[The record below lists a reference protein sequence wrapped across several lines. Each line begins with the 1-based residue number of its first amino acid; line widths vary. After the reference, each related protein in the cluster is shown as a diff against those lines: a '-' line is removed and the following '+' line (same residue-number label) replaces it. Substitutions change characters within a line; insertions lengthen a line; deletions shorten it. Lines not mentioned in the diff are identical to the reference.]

1 MPNQII
7 NIIRMRLGSNPKQ
20 PKKSRPIQEILR
32 LIREQDTNPNDGR
45 VNSLTKKGL
54 KALVSVLSTENDKPS
69 SYNIQKLSKSNPGS
83 RSSSEGQRSSSVGS
97 RLSSVGQRLSS
108 VGQRSSSVG
117 SRLSSVGQ
125 RSSSVGQRS
134 SSVGQRSS
142 SEGQRSS
149 SEGQRLS
156 SNNDAIIEKL
166 NYITIKIL
174 IAIIS
179 LAGNTLY
186 LNNII
191 ITSASFISIFQ
202 ITLLIFFNCINKIES
217 MGDNDLITEID
228 INIFLKTNDDNNID
242 MIGGTVY
249 NKKYVL
255 EIINILI
262 NAKSIQYRNA
272 ILYLFACIFVF
283 VLLKKHE
290 KYYSELKI
298 SGGGNK
304 SQAKRNNMSKK
315 T

>member
-83 RSSSEGQRSSSVGS
+83 R
-97 RLSSVGQRLSS
+97 LSS

-149 SEGQRLS
+149 SEGQRSS

>member
-20 PKKSRPIQEILR
+20 PKNSRPIQEILR

-83 RSSSEGQRSSSVGS
+83 R
-97 RLSSVGQRLSS
+97 LSS

-134 SSVGQRSS
+134 SSEGQRSS
-142 SEGQRSS
+142 SEGQRS
-149 SEGQRLS
+149 S

-242 MIGGTVY
+242 MIGGAVY

>member
-20 PKKSRPIQEILR
+20 PKNSRPIQEILR

-69 SYNIQKLSKSNPGS
+69 SDNIQKLSKSNPGS
-83 RSSSEGQRSSSVGS
+83 
-97 RLSSVGQRLSS
+97 
-108 VGQRSSSVG
+108 RSSSVG

-134 SSVGQRSS
+134 SSV
-142 SEGQRSS
+142 
-149 SEGQRLS
+149 GQRLS

-242 MIGGTVY
+242 MIGGAVY

-315 T
+315 A

>member
-20 PKKSRPIQEILR
+20 PKNSRPIQEILR
-32 LIREQDTNPNDGR
+32 LIREQDTNPYDGR

-69 SYNIQKLSKSNPGS
+69 SDNIQKLSKSNPGS
-83 RSSSEGQRSSSVGS
+83 RSSSVGS
-97 RLSSVGQRLSS
+97 RSSSVGQRLSS
-108 VGQRSSSVG
+108 V
-117 SRLSSVGQ
+117 
-125 RSSSVGQRS
+125 
-134 SSVGQRSS
+134 
-142 SEGQRSS
+142 
-149 SEGQRLS
+149 GQRLS

>member
-20 PKKSRPIQEILR
+20 PKNSRPIQEILR

-69 SYNIQKLSKSNPGS
+69 SDNIQKLSKSNPGS
-83 RSSSEGQRSSSVGS
+83 RSSSVGSRSSSV
-97 RLSSVGQRLSS
+97 
-108 VGQRSSSVG
+108 
-117 SRLSSVGQ
+117 
-125 RSSSVGQRS
+125 
-134 SSVGQRSS
+134 
-142 SEGQRSS
+142 
-149 SEGQRLS
+149 GQRLS

-315 T
+315 HKTSE

>member
-20 PKKSRPIQEILR
+20 PKNSRPIQEILR

-69 SYNIQKLSKSNPGS
+69 SDNIQKLSKSNPGS
-83 RSSSEGQRSSSVGS
+83 RSSSVGS
-97 RLSSVGQRLSS
+97 RSSSVGQRLSS
-108 VGQRSSSVG
+108 V
-117 SRLSSVGQ
+117 
-125 RSSSVGQRS
+125 
-134 SSVGQRSS
+134 
-142 SEGQRSS
+142 
-149 SEGQRLS
+149 GQRLS

-242 MIGGTVY
+242 MIGGAVY

-315 T
+315 A

>member
-20 PKKSRPIQEILR
+20 PKNSRPIQEILR

-69 SYNIQKLSKSNPGS
+69 SDNIQKLSKSNPGS
-83 RSSSEGQRSSSVGS
+83 RSSSVGSRSSSVGS
-97 RLSSVGQRLSS
+97 R
-108 VGQRSSSVG
+108 SSSV
-117 SRLSSVGQ
+117 
-125 RSSSVGQRS
+125 
-134 SSVGQRSS
+134 
-142 SEGQRSS
+142 
-149 SEGQRLS
+149 GQRLS

-242 MIGGTVY
+242 MIGGAVY

-315 T
+315 A

>member
-20 PKKSRPIQEILR
+20 PKNSRPIQEILR

-69 SYNIQKLSKSNPGS
+69 SDNIQKLSKSNPGS
-83 RSSSEGQRSSSVGS
+83 RSSSVGS
-97 RLSSVGQRLSS
+97 
-108 VGQRSSSVG
+108 
-117 SRLSSVGQ
+117 

-134 SSVGQRSS
+134 SSV
-142 SEGQRSS
+142 
-149 SEGQRLS
+149 GQRLS

-242 MIGGTVY
+242 MIGGAVY

-315 T
+315 A

>member
-20 PKKSRPIQEILR
+20 PKNSRPIQEILR

-69 SYNIQKLSKSNPGS
+69 SDNIQKLSKSNPGS
-83 RSSSEGQRSSSVGS
+83 
-97 RLSSVGQRLSS
+97 
-108 VGQRSSSVG
+108 
-117 SRLSSVGQ
+117 

-142 SEGQRSS
+142 SV
-149 SEGQRLS
+149 GQRLS

-315 T
+315 A

>member
-20 PKKSRPIQEILR
+20 PKNSRPIQEILR

-69 SYNIQKLSKSNPGS
+69 SDNIQKLSKSNPGS
-83 RSSSEGQRSSSVGS
+83 C
-97 RLSSVGQRLSS
+97 
-108 VGQRSSSVG
+108 
-117 SRLSSVGQ
+117 
-125 RSSSVGQRS
+125 SSSVGQRS
-134 SSVGQRSS
+134 SSV
-142 SEGQRSS
+142 
-149 SEGQRLS
+149 GQRLS

-242 MIGGTVY
+242 MIGGAVY

-315 T
+315 A

>member
-20 PKKSRPIQEILR
+20 PKNSRPIQEILR

-69 SYNIQKLSKSNPGS
+69 SDNIQKLSKSNPGS
-83 RSSSEGQRSSSVGS
+83 RSSSVGSRSSRVGSRSSSV
-97 RLSSVGQRLSS
+97 
-108 VGQRSSSVG
+108 
-117 SRLSSVGQ
+117 
-125 RSSSVGQRS
+125 
-134 SSVGQRSS
+134 
-142 SEGQRSS
+142 
-149 SEGQRLS
+149 GQRLS

-217 MGDNDLITEID
+217 MRDNDLITEID

-242 MIGGTVY
+242 MIGGAVY

-304 SQAKRNNMSKK
+304 SQAKINNTSKK
-315 T
+315 A

>member
-20 PKKSRPIQEILR
+20 PKNSRPIQEILR

-69 SYNIQKLSKSNPGS
+69 SDNIQKLSKSNPGS
-83 RSSSEGQRSSSVGS
+83 RSSSVGSRSSSVGS
-97 RLSSVGQRLSS
+97 R
-108 VGQRSSSVG
+108 SSSV
-117 SRLSSVGQ
+117 
-125 RSSSVGQRS
+125 
-134 SSVGQRSS
+134 
-142 SEGQRSS
+142 
-149 SEGQRLS
+149 GQRLS

-304 SQAKRNNMSKK
+304 SQAKRNNTSKK
-315 T
+315 A

>member
-20 PKKSRPIQEILR
+20 PKNSRPIQEILR
-32 LIREQDTNPNDGR
+32 LIREQDTNPYDGR

-69 SYNIQKLSKSNPGS
+69 SDNIQKLSKSNPGS
-83 RSSSEGQRSSSVGS
+83 RSSSVGS
-97 RLSSVGQRLSS
+97 RSSSVGQRLSS
-108 VGQRSSSVG
+108 V
-117 SRLSSVGQ
+117 
-125 RSSSVGQRS
+125 
-134 SSVGQRSS
+134 
-142 SEGQRSS
+142 
-149 SEGQRLS
+149 GQRLS

-262 NAKSIQYRNA
+262 NAKSIQDRNA

-304 SQAKRNNMSKK
+304 SQAKRNNTSKK
-315 T
+315 PKTPE

>member
-1 MPNQII
+1 
-7 NIIRMRLGSNPKQ
+7 MRLGSNPKQ
-20 PKKSRPIQEILR
+20 PKNSRPIQEILR

-69 SYNIQKLSKSNPGS
+69 SDNIQKLSKSNPGS
-83 RSSSEGQRSSSVGS
+83 RSSSVGSRSSSVGS
-97 RLSSVGQRLSS
+97 R
-108 VGQRSSSVG
+108 SSSV
-117 SRLSSVGQ
+117 
-125 RSSSVGQRS
+125 
-134 SSVGQRSS
+134 
-142 SEGQRSS
+142 
-149 SEGQRLS
+149 GQRLS

-315 T
+315 HKTSE

>member
-20 PKKSRPIQEILR
+20 PKNSRPIQEILR

-69 SYNIQKLSKSNPGS
+69 SDNIQKLSKSNPGS
-83 RSSSEGQRSSSVGS
+83 RSSSV
-97 RLSSVGQRLSS
+97 
-108 VGQRSSSVG
+108 
-117 SRLSSVGQ
+117 
-125 RSSSVGQRS
+125 
-134 SSVGQRSS
+134 
-142 SEGQRSS
+142 
-149 SEGQRLS
+149 GQRLS

-242 MIGGTVY
+242 MIGGAVY

-315 T
+315 A

>member
-20 PKKSRPIQEILR
+20 PKNSRPIQEILR

-69 SYNIQKLSKSNPGS
+69 SDNIQKLSKSNPGS
-83 RSSSEGQRSSSVGS
+83 RSSSEGQRSSSVGQ
-97 RLSSVGQRLSS
+97 RLSSEGQRLSS
-108 VGQRSSSVG
+108 E
-117 SRLSSVGQ
+117 GQ

-134 SSVGQRSS
+134 
-142 SEGQRSS
+142 
-149 SEGQRLS
+149 S

-304 SQAKRNNMSKK
+304 SQAKRNNTSKK
-315 T
+315 PKTPE

>member
-20 PKKSRPIQEILR
+20 PKNSRPIQEILR
-32 LIREQDTNPNDGR
+32 LIREQDTNPYDGR

-69 SYNIQKLSKSNPGS
+69 SDNIQKLSKSNPGS
-83 RSSSEGQRSSSVGS
+83 RSSS
-97 RLSSVGQRLSS
+97 
-108 VGQRSSSVG
+108 VGQRSSSV
-117 SRLSSVGQ
+117 
-125 RSSSVGQRS
+125 
-134 SSVGQRSS
+134 
-142 SEGQRSS
+142 
-149 SEGQRLS
+149 GQRLS

-242 MIGGTVY
+242 MIGGAVY

-304 SQAKRNNMSKK
+304 SQAKRNNTSKK
-315 T
+315 PKTPE

>member
-83 RSSSEGQRSSSVGS
+83 
-97 RLSSVGQRLSS
+97 
-108 VGQRSSSVG
+108 
-117 SRLSSVGQ
+117 
-125 RSSSVGQRS
+125 RS

>member
-20 PKKSRPIQEILR
+20 PKNSRPIQEILR
-32 LIREQDTNPNDGR
+32 LIREQDTNPYDGR

-69 SYNIQKLSKSNPGS
+69 SDNIQKLSKSNPGS
-83 RSSSEGQRSSSVGS
+83 RSSSVGSRSSSV
-97 RLSSVGQRLSS
+97 
-108 VGQRSSSVG
+108 
-117 SRLSSVGQ
+117 
-125 RSSSVGQRS
+125 
-134 SSVGQRSS
+134 
-142 SEGQRSS
+142 
-149 SEGQRLS
+149 GQRLS

-304 SQAKRNNMSKK
+304 SQAKRNNTSKK
-315 T
+315 PKTPE

>member
-20 PKKSRPIQEILR
+20 PKNSRPIQEILR
-32 LIREQDTNPNDGR
+32 LIREQDTNPYDGR

-69 SYNIQKLSKSNPGS
+69 SDNIQKLSKSNPGS
-83 RSSSEGQRSSSVGS
+83 RSSS
-97 RLSSVGQRLSS
+97 VGQRLSS
-108 VGQRSSSVG
+108 V
-117 SRLSSVGQ
+117 
-125 RSSSVGQRS
+125 
-134 SSVGQRSS
+134 
-142 SEGQRSS
+142 
-149 SEGQRLS
+149 GQRLS

-202 ITLLIFFNCINKIES
+202 ITLFIFFNCINKIES

-242 MIGGTVY
+242 MIGGAVY

-304 SQAKRNNMSKK
+304 SQAKRNNTSKK
-315 T
+315 PKTPE

>member
-20 PKKSRPIQEILR
+20 PKNSRPIQEILR
-32 LIREQDTNPNDGR
+32 LIREQDTNPYDGR

-69 SYNIQKLSKSNPGS
+69 SDNIQKLSKSNPGS
-83 RSSSEGQRSSSVGS
+83 RSSSVGS
-97 RLSSVGQRLSS
+97 RSSSVGQRLSS

>member
-20 PKKSRPIQEILR
+20 PKNSRPIQEILR

-69 SYNIQKLSKSNPGS
+69 SDNIQKLSKSNPGS
-83 RSSSEGQRSSSVGS
+83 RSSSVGSRSSSVGS
-97 RLSSVGQRLSS
+97 R
-108 VGQRSSSVG
+108 SSSV
-117 SRLSSVGQ
+117 
-125 RSSSVGQRS
+125 
-134 SSVGQRSS
+134 
-142 SEGQRSS
+142 
-149 SEGQRLS
+149 GQRLS

-315 T
+315 HKTSE

>member
-20 PKKSRPIQEILR
+20 PKNSRPIQEILR

-83 RSSSEGQRSSSVGS
+83 
-97 RLSSVGQRLSS
+97 RLSS

>member
-20 PKKSRPIQEILR
+20 PKNSRPIQEILR

-69 SYNIQKLSKSNPGS
+69 SDNIQKLSKSNPGS
-83 RSSSEGQRSSSVGS
+83 RSSSEGQRSSSVGQ
-97 RLSSVGQRLSS
+97 RLSSEGQRLSS
-108 VGQRSSSVG
+108 EGQ
-117 SRLSSVGQ
+117 RLSSEGQ

-134 SSVGQRSS
+134 
-142 SEGQRSS
+142 
-149 SEGQRLS
+149 S

-304 SQAKRNNMSKK
+304 SQAKRNNTSKK
-315 T
+315 PKTPE

>member
-20 PKKSRPIQEILR
+20 PKNSRPIQEILR

-69 SYNIQKLSKSNPGS
+69 SDNIQKLSKSNPGS
-83 RSSSEGQRSSSVGS
+83 
-97 RLSSVGQRLSS
+97 
-108 VGQRSSSVG
+108 
-117 SRLSSVGQ
+117 

-142 SEGQRSS
+142 SV
-149 SEGQRLS
+149 GQRLS

-242 MIGGTVY
+242 MIGGAVY

-304 SQAKRNNMSKK
+304 SQAKRNNTSK
-315 T
+315 

>member
-1 MPNQII
+1 
-7 NIIRMRLGSNPKQ
+7 MRLGSNPKQ
-20 PKKSRPIQEILR
+20 PKNSRPIQEILR

-69 SYNIQKLSKSNPGS
+69 SDNIQKLSKSNPGS
-83 RSSSEGQRSSSVGS
+83 RSSSVGSRSSSV
-97 RLSSVGQRLSS
+97 
-108 VGQRSSSVG
+108 
-117 SRLSSVGQ
+117 
-125 RSSSVGQRS
+125 
-134 SSVGQRSS
+134 
-142 SEGQRSS
+142 
-149 SEGQRLS
+149 GQRLS

-242 MIGGTVY
+242 MIGGAVY

-315 T
+315 A

>member
-83 RSSSEGQRSSSVGS
+83 R
-97 RLSSVGQRLSS
+97 LSS

-117 SRLSSVGQ
+117 SRL
-125 RSSSVGQRS
+125 SSVGQRS

>member
-20 PKKSRPIQEILR
+20 PKNSRPIQEILR

-69 SYNIQKLSKSNPGS
+69 SDNIQKLSKSNPGS
-83 RSSSEGQRSSSVGS
+83 
-97 RLSSVGQRLSS
+97 
-108 VGQRSSSVG
+108 
-117 SRLSSVGQ
+117 

-142 SEGQRSS
+142 SV
-149 SEGQRLS
+149 GQRLS

-242 MIGGTVY
+242 MIGGAVY

-315 T
+315 A

>member
-20 PKKSRPIQEILR
+20 PKNSRPIQEILR

-69 SYNIQKLSKSNPGS
+69 SDNIQKLSKSNPGS
-83 RSSSEGQRSSSVGS
+83 RSSSVGS
-97 RLSSVGQRLSS
+97 
-108 VGQRSSSVG
+108 
-117 SRLSSVGQ
+117 

-134 SSVGQRSS
+134 SSV
-142 SEGQRSS
+142 
-149 SEGQRLS
+149 GQRLS

-315 T
+315 A

>member
-20 PKKSRPIQEILR
+20 PKNSRPIQEILR

-69 SYNIQKLSKSNPGS
+69 SDNIQKLSKSNPGS
-83 RSSSEGQRSSSVGS
+83 RSSSVGS
-97 RLSSVGQRLSS
+97 RSSSVGQRLSS
-108 VGQRSSSVG
+108 V
-117 SRLSSVGQ
+117 
-125 RSSSVGQRS
+125 
-134 SSVGQRSS
+134 
-142 SEGQRSS
+142 
-149 SEGQRLS
+149 GQRLS

-315 T
+315 A

>member
-20 PKKSRPIQEILR
+20 PKNSRPIQEILR

-69 SYNIQKLSKSNPGS
+69 SDNIQKLSKSNPGS
-83 RSSSEGQRSSSVGS
+83 RSSSVGSRSSSVGS
-97 RLSSVGQRLSS
+97 R
-108 VGQRSSSVG
+108 SSSV
-117 SRLSSVGQ
+117 
-125 RSSSVGQRS
+125 
-134 SSVGQRSS
+134 
-142 SEGQRSS
+142 
-149 SEGQRLS
+149 GQRLS

-242 MIGGTVY
+242 MIGGAVY

>member
-20 PKKSRPIQEILR
+20 PKNSRPIQEILR

-69 SYNIQKLSKSNPGS
+69 SDNIQKLSKSNPGS
-83 RSSSEGQRSSSVGS
+83 RSSSVGSRSSSVGS
-97 RLSSVGQRLSS
+97 R
-108 VGQRSSSVG
+108 SSSV
-117 SRLSSVGQ
+117 
-125 RSSSVGQRS
+125 
-134 SSVGQRSS
+134 
-142 SEGQRSS
+142 
-149 SEGQRLS
+149 GQRLS

-217 MGDNDLITEID
+217 MRDNDLITEID

-242 MIGGTVY
+242 MIGGAVY

-304 SQAKRNNMSKK
+304 SQAKINNTSKK
-315 T
+315 A

>member
-20 PKKSRPIQEILR
+20 PKNSRPIQEILR

-69 SYNIQKLSKSNPGS
+69 SDNIQKLSKSNPGS
-83 RSSSEGQRSSSVGS
+83 RSSS
-97 RLSSVGQRLSS
+97 
-108 VGQRSSSVG
+108 VGQRSSSV
-117 SRLSSVGQ
+117 
-125 RSSSVGQRS
+125 
-134 SSVGQRSS
+134 
-142 SEGQRSS
+142 
-149 SEGQRLS
+149 GQRLS

-242 MIGGTVY
+242 MIGGAVY

-315 T
+315 A

>member
-1 MPNQII
+1 MYLDWIF
-7 NIIRMRLGSNPKQ
+7 
-20 PKKSRPIQEILR
+20 
-32 LIREQDTNPNDGR
+32 
-45 VNSLTKKGL
+45 
-54 KALVSVLSTENDKPS
+54 LSTENDKPS

-83 RSSSEGQRSSSVGS
+83 
-97 RLSSVGQRLSS
+97 
-108 VGQRSSSVG
+108 
-117 SRLSSVGQ
+117 
-125 RSSSVGQRS
+125 
-134 SSVGQRSS
+134 RSS

-242 MIGGTVY
+242 RIGGTVY
-249 NKKYVL
+249 YKKYVL

-304 SQAKRNNMSKK
+304 SQAKINNTSKK
-315 T
+315 A

>member
-20 PKKSRPIQEILR
+20 PKNSRPIQEILR

-69 SYNIQKLSKSNPGS
+69 SDNIQKLSKSNPGS
-83 RSSSEGQRSSSVGS
+83 RSSSEGQRSSSVG
-97 RLSSVGQRLSS
+97 
-108 VGQRSSSVG
+108 QRS
-117 SRLSSVGQ
+117 
-125 RSSSVGQRS
+125 
-134 SSVGQRSS
+134 
-142 SEGQRSS
+142 
-149 SEGQRLS
+149 S

-304 SQAKRNNMSKK
+304 SQAKRNNTSKK
-315 T
+315 PKTPE